1 MSGEG
6 SPRPGSLHGKFNA
19 DRQGCL
25 LLRYTFSSEQGMKRK
40 IEAVRL
46 LFPYLWRYRR
56 RYVPGLLALVAN
68 NATWLAMPLLLKAA
82 IDSLTQSVTREKLM
96 FYALALIGVACV
108 KGFFQY
114 WMRWILIGIS
124 RDIEYDLRNDLFRH
138 LERLT
143 LSYYHRTRT
152 GDIMAR
158 ATNDLNATRMLLG
171 PGIMYS
177 ANTAMVLI
185 FALVIML
192 RMDWRLTLM
201 VFAPVPAVSLAVFY
215 FGQRIHD
222 RFEHIQAMFSELSA
236 RAQENLSG
244 MRVVKAYAQEVAEI
258 AEFRAASQEFV
269 RRNLGLIKLWGMFYP
284 LLQVLI
290 GLTFVIVLWMGGL
303 AVDAGRIS
311 LGAFVAFNAYLVQ
324 LTFPMIA
331 LGWVVN
337 LAERGAASTGRIR
350 QILDQQPEIASPSSP
365 AAAGEMR
372 GEIEFRNLTFA
383 YNGRAVLRNVNLRIP
398 AGQTVAIVGH
408 TGSGKTTLA
417 SLVPRLFNAPPGTLL
432 VDGVDIREWSL
443 EALRCQIGF
452 VPQETFLF
460 SDTLRENIAFGAPE
474 AKDADVRWAAEGAGL
489 LADVEEFPEKFQTR
503 VGERGITLSGGQK
516 QRAAIARAL
525 VRDPSILVLDDALS
539 SVDTYTEERILTRLA
554 EIMKGRTSIL
564 ISHRVSTVR
573 AADCI
578 VVLEQ
583 GEIVERGTHEE
594 LLARGG
600 YYADLYQKQL
610 LEEELERE

>member
-1 MSGEG
+1 
-6 SPRPGSLHGKFNA
+6 
-19 DRQGCL
+19 
-25 LLRYTFSSEQGMKRK
+25 MKRK

-46 LFPYLWRYRR
+46 LFPYLRRYRW
-56 RYVPGLLALVAN
+56 RYVPGALALVAN
-68 NATWLAMPLLLKAA
+68 NVAWLAMPLLLKAA
-82 IDSLTQSVTREKLM
+82 VDSLTQTQSLTHEKLM
-96 FYALALIGVACV
+96 FYALAMIGVACA

-138 LERLT
+138 LERLS
-143 LSYYHRTRT
+143 LAYYHRNRT

-158 ATNDLNATRMLLG
+158 ATNDLNAARMLLG

-177 ANTAMVLI
+177 ANTLMVMVFAM
-185 FALVIML
+185 AIML
-192 RMDWRLTLM
+192 QLDWRLTLM
-201 VFAPVPAVSLAVFY
+201 AFTPVPAVTLAVIY
-215 FGQRIHD
+215 FGRRIHD
-222 RFEHIQAMFSELSA
+222 RFERIQAMFSELSA
-236 RAQENLSG
+236 RVQENLSG
-244 MRVVKAYAQEVAEI
+244 MRVVKAYAQEEAEI
-258 AEFRAASQEFV
+258 AQFRAASQEFV
-269 RRNLGLIKLWGMFYP
+269 RHNIGLVKLWGMFYP

-290 GLTFVIVLWMGGL
+290 GLAFVIVLWMGGL

-311 LGAFVAFNAYLVQ
+311 LGSFVAFNAYLVQ
-324 LTFPMIA
+324 LTWPMIA

-350 QILDQQPEIASPSSP
+350 RILEEPVEIASPEEP
-365 AAAGEMR
+365 VRQGEIH
-372 GEIEFRNLTFA
+372 GEIEFRNLSFA
-383 YNGRAVLRNVNLRIP
+383 YNGRPVLRNVNLRIP

-408 TGSGKTTLA
+408 TGSGKTTLVN
-417 SLVPRLFNAPPGTLL
+417 LIPRLFDAPPGTVLL
-432 VDGVDIREWSL
+432 DGVDIRQWSL
-443 EALRCQIGF
+443 EALRRQIGF

-474 AKDADVRWAAEGAGL
+474 AEDAGVRWAAEVAGL
-489 LADVEEFPEKFQTR
+489 LPDIEEFPEKFQTL

-516 QRAAIARAL
+516 QRTAIARAL
-525 VRDPSILVLDDALS
+525 VRDPRILVLDDALS

-554 EIMKGRTSIL
+554 EIMRGRTSIL

-573 AADCI
+573 AADWI

-583 GEIVERGTHEE
+583 GEIVEGGTHDE

-610 LEEELERE
+610 LEEELESA